1 MGLTIVYLSRLV
13 QIVFLVFKIGI
24 FQLTFAI
31 SILNFYLGFD
41 LITILQ
47 QILCVDKLIIRQ
59 KQAFKGRKMV
69 CRGTMMATIQMRL
82 Q

>member
-1 MGLTIVYLSRLV
+1 MGLIIVYLSRLV
-13 QIVFLVFKIGI
+13 QTVFPVFKIGI
-24 FQLTFAI
+24 FQLTFVI

-59 KQAFKGRKMV
+59 GQGFKGRKMV
-69 CRGTMMATIQMRL
+69 CRGSMMATTQMRL

>member
-13 QIVFLVFKIGI
+13 QIVFPVFKIGI

-31 SILNFYLGFD
+31 SILNFYLGFH

-47 QILCVDKLIIRQ
+47 QILYVDKLIRRQ
-59 KQAFKGRKMV
+59 GQGF
-69 CRGTMMATIQMRL
+69 RGSMMATTQMRL